1 MEKLLY
7 ALWRER
13 NTARS
18 EFNRTLLKEVAPA
31 LADRS
36 LAVRVNVQD
45 KSVEGGTTF
54 RFASTSPP
62 IEAAVQLW
70 VDCAHPSKIAYIE
83 EFLAKVAPRHSGW
96 LVCESTPVPNV
107 KHPPRP
113 GERTAGYSHLAF
125 ITCPPRLSWT
135 AWRELWQGK
144 HTQVG
149 VETQSNFEYVQNL
162 IVRPVTYAA
171 PPYSAIIEEC
181 FPMAAFTDVMAFHDA
196 AGDAEKFERNRKRL
210 AESTFAFVDE
220 GYFDLIPMSQFEVK
234 PL

>member
-1 MEKLLY
+1 MEKLVY

-13 NTARS
+13 DIPRK
-18 EFNRTLLKEVAPA
+18 EFNHKLLKEVAPA

-45 KSVEGGTTF
+45 EAVEGGTTF
-54 RFASTSPP
+54 RFASTAPP
-62 IEAAVQLW
+62 MEATVQLW
-70 VDCAHPSKIAYIE
+70 VDCAHPSRIAYIE